1 MYKRLATQNIKC
13 GLNKVKIFNDNA
25 YLSIVLDNAIT
36 ELKLSF
42 NDKKVYTKVL
52 YGVVENKMMIDY
64 NLSPL
69 IKGKRVKPFIK
80 NILRIGVYVID
91 YLNMKDHFIVNELVK
106 IVKKDDYK
114 SAMFVNGVL
123 RNYQR
128 NEKPKIDHLSE
139 VEKLSLELSL
149 PIELTSLLYKQ
160 YKSEIIK
167 FFESKTVYNT
177 YRINTL
183 KTKVKN
189 VLEVLDKLGVTYNIN
204 NVTLSTK
211 ESLIDSDLFKEG
223 YIIAQDA
230 SSIRVGEV
238 VNPSPGSSVLDACSA
253 PGGKSLH
260 MASIMENKGSIT
272 SCDVY
277 EHKLNKINDNAKKL
291 GVSIINTLLAD
302 ATSFDYK
309 QKFDY
314 CLVDVPCSGL
324 GVINHKPDLKYHI
337 SIKDIEEI
345 NSLQKKIIRHVKD
358 YVKDGGILV
367 YSTCTINKFEN
378 EWLIKDFLN
387 EFKEF
392 KKLEEEIILPN
403 ELQDGFYIC
412 KMRKEKI
419 HE

>member
-1 MYKRLATQNIKC
+1 MYKRLATD
-13 GLNKVKIFNDNA
+13 LVKIFNDNA
-25 YLSIVLDNAIT
+25 YLSIVLDNAIA

-160 YKSEIIK
+160 YKSDIIK

-183 KTKVKN
+183 KTTAKH
-189 VLEVLDKLGVTYNIN
+189 VLEVLDNLGVTYNIN

-345 NSLQKKIIRHVKD
+345 NNLQKKIIRHVKD

>member
-1 MYKRLATQNIKC
+1 MYKRLATD
-13 GLNKVKIFNDNA
+13 LVKIFNDNA

-160 YKSEIIK
+160 YKSDIIK

-183 KTKVKN
+183 KTKVKH
-189 VLEVLDKLGVTYNIN
+189 VLEVLDNLGVTYNIN

-260 MASIMENKGSIT
+260 LASIMENKGSIT

-337 SIKDIEEI
+337 LIKDIEEI
-345 NSLQKKIIRHVKD
+345 NNLQKKIIRHVKD

-387 EFKEF
+387 EFTEF

>member
-1 MYKRLATQNIKC
+1 MYKRLATD
-13 GLNKVKIFNDNA
+13 LVKIFNDNA

-160 YKSEIIK
+160 YKSDIIK

-183 KTKVKN
+183 KTKVKH
-189 VLEVLDKLGVTYNIN
+189 VLEVLDNLGVTYNIN

-230 SSIRVGEV
+230 SSIRVAEV

-345 NSLQKKIIRHVKD
+345 NNLQKKIIRHVKD

-387 EFKEF
+387 EFTEF

>member
-1 MYKRLATQNIKC
+1 MYKRLATD
-13 GLNKVKIFNDNA
+13 LVKIFNDNA

-160 YKSEIIK
+160 YKSDIIK

-183 KTKVKN
+183 KTTAKH
-189 VLEVLDKLGVTYNIN
+189 VLEVLDNLGVTYNIN

-345 NSLQKKIIRHVKD
+345 NNLQKKIIRHVKD

-387 EFKEF
+387 EFTEF

>member
-1 MYKRLATQNIKC
+1 MYKRLATD
-13 GLNKVKIFNDNA
+13 LVKIFNDNA

-36 ELKLSF
+36 ELKLSL

-69 IKGKRVKPFIK
+69 IKGKRVKTFIK

-160 YKSEIIK
+160 YKSDIIK

-183 KTKVKN
+183 KTTVKH
-189 VLEVLDKLGVTYNIN
+189 VLEVLDNLGVTYNIN

-345 NSLQKKIIRHVKD
+345 NTLQKKIIRHVKD

>member
-1 MYKRLATQNIKC
+1 MYKRLATD
-13 GLNKVKIFNDNA
+13 LVKIFNDNA

-160 YKSEIIK
+160 YKSDIIK

-238 VNPSPGSSVLDACSA
+238 VNPSPDSSVLDACSA

-345 NSLQKKIIRHVKD
+345 NNLQKKIIRHVKD

>member
-1 MYKRLATQNIKC
+1 MYKRLATD
-13 GLNKVKIFNDNA
+13 LVKIFNDNA

-160 YKSEIIK
+160 YKSDIIN

-183 KTKVKN
+183 KTKVKH

-230 SSIRVGEV
+230 SSIRVAEV

>member
-1 MYKRLATQNIKC
+1 MYKRLATD
-13 GLNKVKIFNDNA
+13 LVKIFNDNA

-160 YKSEIIK
+160 YKSDIIK

-183 KTKVKN
+183 KTKVKH

-345 NSLQKKIIRHVKD
+345 NNLQKKIIRHVKD

>member
-1 MYKRLATQNIKC
+1 MYKRLATD
-13 GLNKVKIFNDNA
+13 LVKIFNDNA

-160 YKSEIIK
+160 YKSDIIN

-230 SSIRVGEV
+230 SSIRVAEV

-337 SIKDIEEI
+337 LIKDIEEI
-345 NSLQKKIIRHVKD
+345 NNLQKKIIRHVKD

>member
-1 MYKRLATQNIKC
+1 MYKRLATD
-13 GLNKVKIFNDNA
+13 LVKIFNDNA

-160 YKSEIIK
+160 YKSDIIK

-183 KTKVKN
+183 KTTVKH

-204 NVTLSTK
+204 NVVLSTK

-230 SSIRVGEV
+230 SSIRVAEV
-238 VNPSPGSSVLDACSA
+238 VNPSSGSSVLDACSA

>member
-1 MYKRLATQNIKC
+1 MYKRLATD
-13 GLNKVKIFNDNA
+13 LVKIFNDNA

-160 YKSEIIK
+160 YKSDIIK

-183 KTKVKN
+183 KTTVKH

-204 NVTLSTK
+204 NVILSTK

>member
-1 MYKRLATQNIKC
+1 MYKRLATD
-13 GLNKVKIFNDNA
+13 LVKIFNDNA

-160 YKSEIIK
+160 YKSDIIN

-345 NSLQKKIIRHVKD
+345 NNLQKKIIRHVKD

>member
-1 MYKRLATQNIKC
+1 MYKRLAID
-13 GLNKVKIFNDNA
+13 LVKIFNERA
-25 YLSIVLDNAIT
+25 YLSIVLDNSIK
-36 ELKLSF
+36 ELKLEIS
-42 NDKKVYTKVL
+42 DKKVYTKIL
-52 YGVVENKMMIDY
+52 YGVCEKRMLIDY
-64 NLSPL
+64 NMSLL

-91 YLNMKDHFIVNELVK
+91 YMNMKDHYIVNELVK

-123 RNYQR
+123 RSYQR
-128 NEKPKIDHLSE
+128 SEKPSVNNLSK
-139 VEKLSLELSL
+139 VERVSLEVSL
-149 PIELTSLLYKQ
+149 PLELTNLLYKQ
-160 YKSEIIK
+160 YKDNLVS
-167 FFESKTVYNT
+167 FFENGSSLNT

-183 KTKVKN
+183 KTN
-189 VLEVLDKLGVTYNIN
+189 VGEIKSILDKLNISYDID
-204 NVTLSTK
+204 NVTLYTRDA
-211 ESLIDSDLFKEG
+211 LLDTDMFKEG
-223 YIIAQDA
+223 LIIAQDA
-230 SSIRVGEV
+230 SSIRVAEV
-238 VNPSPGSSVLDACSA
+238 VNPTLGSSVLDACSA

-260 MASIMENKGSIT
+260 MAAIMNNTGSIT

-277 EHKLNKINDNAKKL
+277 EHKLEKINDNAKKL

-302 ATSFDYK
+302 ATTYDYNK
-309 QKFDY
+309 KFDY

-324 GVINHKPDLKYHI
+324 GVISHKPDLKYHI
-337 SIKDIEEI
+337 TLKDIEGI
-345 NSLQKKIIRHVKD
+345 NNLQKKIIRHVKD

-367 YSTCTINKFEN
+367 YSTCPINKFEN

-392 KKLEEEIILPN
+392 VKLEEEIILPSSKG
-403 ELQDGFYIC
+403 DGFYIC

>member
-1 MYKRLATQNIKC
+1 MYKRLATD
-13 GLNKVKIFNDNA
+13 LVKIFNDNA

-160 YKSEIIK
+160 YKSDIIK

-177 YRINTL
+177 YRVNTL
-183 KTKVKN
+183 KTTVKH

-230 SSIRVGEV
+230 SSIRVAEV

>member
-1 MYKRLATQNIKC
+1 MYKRLATD
-13 GLNKVKIFNDNA
+13 LVKIFNDNA

-160 YKSEIIK
+160 YKSDIIK

-277 EHKLNKINDNAKKL
+277 EHKLNKINDNAQKL

>member
-1 MYKRLATQNIKC
+1 MYKRLATD
-13 GLNKVKIFNDNA
+13 LVKIFNDNA

-160 YKSEIIK
+160 YKSDIIK

-337 SIKDIEEI
+337 LIKDIEEI
-345 NSLQKKIIRHVKD
+345 NNLQKKIIRHVKD

>member
-1 MYKRLATQNIKC
+1 MYKRLAID
-13 GLNKVKIFNDNA
+13 LVKIFNERA
-25 YLSIVLDNAIT
+25 YLSIVLDNSIK
-36 ELKLSF
+36 ELKLEIS
-42 NDKKVYTKVL
+42 DKKVYTKIL
-52 YGVVENKMMIDY
+52 YGVCEKRMLIDY
-64 NLSPL
+64 NMSLL

-91 YLNMKDHFIVNELVK
+91 YMNMKDHYIVNELVK

-123 RNYQR
+123 RSYQR
-128 NEKPKIDHLSE
+128 SEKPSVNNLSK
-139 VEKLSLELSL
+139 VERVSLEVSL
-149 PIELTSLLYKQ
+149 PLELTNLLYKQ
-160 YKSEIIK
+160 YKDNLVS
-167 FFESKTVYNT
+167 FFENGSSLNT

-183 KTKVKN
+183 KTN
-189 VLEVLDKLGVTYNIN
+189 VGEIKSILDKLNISYDID
-204 NVTLSTK
+204 NVTLYTRDA
-211 ESLIDSDLFKEG
+211 LLDTDMFKEG
-223 YIIAQDA
+223 LIIAQDA
-230 SSIRVGEV
+230 SSIRVAEV
-238 VNPSPGSSVLDACSA
+238 VNPTLGSSVLDACSA

-260 MASIMENKGSIT
+260 MAAIMNNTGSIT

-277 EHKLNKINDNAKKL
+277 EHKLEKINDNAKKL

-302 ATSFDYK
+302 ATTYDYNK
-309 QKFDY
+309 KFDY

-324 GVINHKPDLKYHI
+324 GVISHKPDLKYHI
-337 SIKDIEEI
+337 TLKDIEGI
-345 NSLQKKIIRHVKD
+345 NNLQKKIIRHVKD

-392 KKLEEEIILPN
+392 VKLEEEIILPSSKG
-403 ELQDGFYIC
+403 DGFYIC

>member
-1 MYKRLATQNIKC
+1 MYKRLATDLI
-13 GLNKVKIFNDNA
+13 KIFNDNA

-160 YKSEIIK
+160 YKSDIIN

-183 KTKVKN
+183 KTTAKH

-345 NSLQKKIIRHVKD
+345 NNLQKKIIRHVKD

>member
-1 MYKRLATQNIKC
+1 MYKRLATD
-13 GLNKVKIFNDNA
+13 LVKIFNDNA

-160 YKSEIIK
+160 YKSDIIK

-183 KTKVKN
+183 KTTVKH
-189 VLEVLDKLGVTYNIN
+189 VLEVLDNLGVSYNIN

-345 NSLQKKIIRHVKD
+345 NNLQKKIIRHVKD

>member
-1 MYKRLATQNIKC
+1 MYKRLATD
-13 GLNKVKIFNDNA
+13 LVKIFNDNA

-160 YKSEIIK
+160 YKSDIIK

-230 SSIRVGEV
+230 SSIRVAEV

>member
-1 MYKRLATQNIKC
+1 MYKRLATD
-13 GLNKVKIFNDNA
+13 LVKIFNDNA

-160 YKSEIIK
+160 YKSDIIN

-337 SIKDIEEI
+337 LIKDIEEI
-345 NSLQKKIIRHVKD
+345 NNLQKKIIRHVKD

>member
-1 MYKRLATQNIKC
+1 MYKRLATD
-13 GLNKVKIFNDNA
+13 LVKIFNDNA

-160 YKSEIIK
+160 YKSDIIK

-183 KTKVKN
+183 KTKVKH